1 MKKLFKTAL
10 KSVGVVTVCYAI
22 YNTMVHLWVSMS
34 RQARQ
39 IRLQK
44 DYINSHGILDAAL
57 HINNSVLEEAENEW
71 KLFKDECL

>member
-57 HINNSVLEEAENEW
+57 HINNSVLEEAEKEW